1 VIRWGL
7 GFLIVAGMG
16 GAGYAVLRPRVDRPT
31 LVVGSYLPK
40 DDPISR
46 AIGEGVRRALEERDG
61 RGGGFKVSYEA
72 VPIPESWRVQN
83 ATCRA
88 EDSPADDSNSNYAA
102 LGLRMPGII
111 LPGLGRTEIVAWPSD
126 GGLLVPLRLEED
138 GRRAGAAIR
147 ALRKTAA
154 VVSCHSSRPPEK
166 PVHFHSGGNVDDAA
180 VACLA
185 ETPALAFP
193 LSRRGLPERLLE
205 ETVLRVLESRPD
217 LVYVDFKDWP
227 HVVRTLRELGYA
239 GDVIIPS
246 ARLGKDPGEA
256 EGCLTVLSRLRPA
269 SPHPFA
275 AAGYRSCMRY
285 LDALDRTGAGTPKAA
300 RRAFEAC
307 IPYDPFLDPG
317 LAELGVYRIRAGGFE
332 RVAVLP

>member
-7 GFLIVAGMG
+7 GLLIVAGMG
-16 GAGYAVLRPRVDRPT
+16 GAGYAVLRPRVNRPT

-40 DDPISR
+40 DDSLSR

-72 VPIPESWRVQN
+72 VSIPESWRVQN
-83 ATCRA
+83 ATCQA
-88 EDSPADDSNSNYAA
+88 EDSPADNSNSSYAN
-102 LGLRMPGII
+102 LGLRVPGII

-126 GGLLVPLRLEED
+126 GGLLAPLRLEED
-138 GRRAGAAIR
+138 GRRAAAAIR

-154 VVSCHSSRPPEK
+154 VVSCHTPRPPEK
-166 PVHFHSGGNVDDAA
+166 PVHFHSGGNVDGAAA
-180 VACLA
+180 VFLTQA
-185 ETPALAFP
+185 PAFAFP
-193 LSRRGLPERLLE
+193 LSRRGLPEKLVE
-205 ETVLRVLESRPD
+205 ETVLHLLESRPD
-217 LVYVDFKDWP
+217 LVYVDFKDWL
-227 HVVRTLRELGYA
+227 HVVRTLREFGFA
-239 GDVIIPS
+239 GDMLIPS

-256 EGCLTVLSRLRPA
+256 EGCLTILSLLRPSA
-269 SPHPFA
+269 SHPFA